1 MHADRN
7 TRRTHVATVGKSTPA
22 APRDQV
28 QRFERKLREVKL
40 ALAALPGEQYHEELV
55 QTVRRAGWTTQ
66 AEGIFFDTLTDQM
79 LAHIRDL
86 QLLHQRL
93 KAAFE
98 AVRE

>member
-1 MHADRN
+1 M
-7 TRRTHVATVGKSTPA
+7 ATVGKSMR
-22 APRDQV
+22 APSGDGV
-28 QRFERKLREVKL
+28 LRFERKLREVKL
-40 ALAALPGEQYHEELV
+40 ALAALPGAPYHEELL

-98 AVRE
+98 AVQGE